1 MRDRER
7 PEVEIAES
15 PLERA
20 DVHPAV
26 IVGPTARVFVP
37 IGAQFVVSLR
47 QLTSAAPFR
56 AGHYEILPERS
67 AGPVIRCLWLVL
79 GGCTPDLRLKVN

>member
-15 PLERA
+15 SPERA
-20 DVHPAV
+20 NVHPAV

-37 IGAQFVVSLR
+37 IGPQFVVPLR
-47 QLTSAAPFR
+47 QLASAAPFR
-56 AGHYEILPERS
+56 AGHYEILPEGS

-79 GGCTPDLRLKVN
+79 GGCTRF